1 MGEINGLFIGVYEAF
16 WVKTQKALFLVETR
30 FCNIA
35 G

>member
-1 MGEINGLFIGVYEAF
+1 MDEINGLFIGVYEAF
-16 WVKTQKALFLVETR
+16 WVKMQKALFLVETR

>member
-1 MGEINGLFIGVYEAF
+1 MDEINGLFIGVYETF

>member
-1 MGEINGLFIGVYEAF
+1 MDEINGLFIGVYEALGG
-16 WVKTQKALFLVETR
+16 KTQKALFLVETR

>member
-1 MGEINGLFIGVYEAF
+1 MDEINGLFIGVYEVF
-16 WVKTQKALFLVETR
+16 GVMTQKALFLVETR

>member
-1 MGEINGLFIGVYEAF
+1 MDEINGLFIGVYETF
-16 WVKTQKALFLVETR
+16 RVKAQKALFLIKTR

>member
-1 MGEINGLFIGVYEAF
+1 MDEINGLFIGVYEAF
-16 WVKTQKALFLVETR
+16 RAKTQKALFLVETR

>member
-1 MGEINGLFIGVYEAF
+1 MDEINGLFIMVYAAF
-16 WVKTQKALFLVETR
+16 RVMTQKVLFLVETR